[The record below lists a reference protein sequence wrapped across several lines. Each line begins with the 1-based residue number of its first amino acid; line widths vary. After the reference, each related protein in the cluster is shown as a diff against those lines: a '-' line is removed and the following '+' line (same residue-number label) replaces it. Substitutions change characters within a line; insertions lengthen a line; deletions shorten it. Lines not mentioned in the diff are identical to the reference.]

1 MALSHFSDLPNTNLL
16 CTLDISTLNTIYSS
30 LLESTISHNNPST
43 TLTRGPITR
52 FHSKL
57 PPPLHSKDYLNR
69 LTKFTP
75 FPRDALLLSSVYL
88 NRISHSSLSTAYN
101 PSSTFCDSPR
111 PPPERDR
118 CPQPLIPSFEPN
130 RPDPIVLISP
140 FLLPTSTS
148 NSNSQTPNLSL
159 SSSPP
164 IPIPPPSSISTKH
177 RPSTAPLLNLYTVHR
192 LILSTLLISTKY
204 TVDGTLSQSRAAK
217 VGGVSQTELTRLEIE
232 GLRLLGWGLWVG
244 VEELEGV
251 AREWVGRGR
260 ELGLINSVEEE
271 KEKEAEEEEGEGE
284 KVNGELCQLGRG
296 GSISPIP
303 FDIISSPISPSGLEI
318 STEQHL
324 KIPSVPIPPPL
335 STSSSSTSVSSH
347 SLPSASTSA
356 SSVEGASL
364 EEAVRRAKE
373 DERNGEVGGNSNA
386 GTPTKGMARIGLGDE
401 KDGAGQIEKE
411 SGELIEVK

>member
-1 MALSHFSDLPNTNLL
+1 
-16 CTLDISTLNTIYSS
+16 
-30 LLESTISHNNPST
+30 
-43 TLTRGPITR
+43 
-52 FHSKL
+52 
-57 PPPLHSKDYLNR
+57 
-69 LTKFTP
+69 
-75 FPRDALLLSSVYL
+75 
-88 NRISHSSLSTAYN
+88 
-101 PSSTFCDSPR
+101 
-111 PPPERDR
+111 
-118 CPQPLIPSFEPN
+118 
-130 RPDPIVLISP
+130 
-140 FLLPTSTS
+140 
-148 NSNSQTPNLSL
+148 
-159 SSSPP
+159 
-164 IPIPPPSSISTKH
+164 
-177 RPSTAPLLNLYTVHR
+177 
-192 LILSTLLISTKY
+192 LISTKY

-260 ELGLINSVEEE
+260 ELGLLNRVEEE
-271 KEKEAEEEEGEGE
+271 KEKQGEEGEEEGEKE
-284 KVNGELCQLGRG
+284 NGELCQLGRG

-356 SSVEGASL
+356 SSVEGACL

-386 GTPTKGMARIGLGDE
+386 GTPTKGMARIGLEDE

-411 SGELIEVK
+411 SGELIQVK